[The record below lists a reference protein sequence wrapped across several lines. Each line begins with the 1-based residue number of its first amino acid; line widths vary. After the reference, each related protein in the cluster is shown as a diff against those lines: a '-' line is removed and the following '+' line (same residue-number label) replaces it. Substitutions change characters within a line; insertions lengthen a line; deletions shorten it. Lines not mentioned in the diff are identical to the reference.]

1 MAEIIQQEQGS
12 GGKKRVRKGAAH
24 VDMTPMVDL
33 ICLLLT
39 FFILTAAFN
48 KPKIMTINMP
58 DKQAVAQNVIKDRM
72 LNVLLGDNGRVFYY
86 MGMIEEGEPL
96 PSLTESDYSKD
107 GIRRILLQMNR
118 DLFTRITE
126 YNEVRLT
133 GRNRDADSVSVR
145 KIREWKTDDYNSPD
159 GGPTVLIK
167 AAAESTYK
175 DLVNMVN
182 EMAIT
187 NIAVYAIVDIAEQ
200 EIEMLATATG
210 GSAP

>member
-1 MAEIIQQEQGS
+1 MAEIIQQEKGQ
-12 GGKKRVRKGAAH
+12 GGKKRVKKGSAD

-58 DKQAVAQNVIKDRM
+58 DKNAVAQNVIKDRM
-72 LNVLLGDNGRVFYY
+72 LNIILGGDGRVFYY
-86 MGMIEEGEPL
+86 LGMIEEGEPL
-96 PSLTESDYSKD
+96 PALTESNYSKD

-126 YNEVRLT
+126 YNEERLS
-133 GRNRDADSVSVR
+133 GRNKDADSVSVR
-145 KIREWKTDDYNSPD
+145 KQREWKTDDYNNPD

-167 AAAESTYK
+167 ADAKSTYK

-200 EIEMLATATG
+200 EVEMLAAAS
-210 GSAP
+210 GSN